1 MKKVLSC
8 KFWLISFHA
17 DPSGTLTQYEAKAI
31 GSGSEGAQTELQEQY
46 HKVFAVNQSLTL
58 NEAISLSLKVLKA
71 VMEEKISASNIQ
83 VCTVTKESG
92 YKLIPEAQLVDLV
105 AALA

>member
-8 KFWLISFHA
+8 NFWLISYHA

-46 HKVFAVNQSLTL
+46 HKVFAL
-58 NEAISLSLKVLKA
+58 NYSH
-71 VMEEKISASNIQ
+71 
-83 VCTVTKESG
+83 
-92 YKLIPEAQLVDLV
+92 
-105 AALA
+105 